1 MRDRAGYDGFITRPI
16 LQIYLHIGRIIILL
30 LPAPFH
36 KGIAMKLSS
45 RHHEQK
51 LLEHIYKSKR
61 PEFLALYGRRRVGKT
76 FLIKAF
82 FETKE
87 CVFFHV
93 TGIKDGSLTEQLEHF
108 VKVTSI
114 TFHKGSEIKARTRWI
129 DAFDGLTD
137 AIQKHAESH
146 QKIILFFDEFPWMAV
161 PKSKLLQ
168 ALDHYWNHY
177 WSNDVRIKLVI
188 CGSSASW
195 IINKIINN
203 HGGLHNRITQRI
215 LLKPYT
221 LSETK
226 KFLSQQ
232 GVKLSHRQITQ
243 IYMLTGGIPFY
254 LSFVKKGRSSAQVIE
269 NLVFSENAPLLKEF
283 DNLFSS
289 LFEDPEPYIDLLR
302 IIAKNRYGVAQTEI
316 AEKSKY
322 FTRGGHISEK
332 LKELDET
339 GFIIE
344 FVPHQ
349 HKKKGVYYRVIDEY
363 VLFYLY
369 WIEPIRKKLQKV
381 FVPEGYWQ
389 TLQAKASW
397 HSWSGY
403 AFEAIIYKHLGP
415 VRKKLHIPVTAI
427 ADSWR
432 YFPMNKDQAG
442 AQIDLLFDRDDDMI
456 TLCEIKFSV
465 KPFVIDK
472 KYAVELIR
480 KQSVFVKKT
489 RTKKQIM
496 ISMITAEGLS
506 DTLYADDLIQGVVTL
521 DDLFL

>member
-1 MRDRAGYDGFITRPI
+1 
-16 LQIYLHIGRIIILL
+16 
-30 LPAPFH
+30 
-36 KGIAMKLSS
+36 MKVKPSNRQREEESLNDFF
-45 RHHEQK
+45 E
-51 LLEHIYKSKR
+51 SKR
-61 PEFLALYGRRRVGKT
+61 PEFLALYGRCRVGKT
-76 FLIKAF
+76 FLIKSF
-82 FETKE
+82 FEKKK

-93 TGIKDGSLTEQLEHF
+93 TGIKDGSLIKQLDHF
-108 VKVTSI
+108 VKSI
-114 TFHKGSEIKARTRWI
+114 SATFYKGSEIKSRTGWI

-137 AIQKHAESH
+137 AIQKHTEPH

-177 WSNDVRIKLVI
+177 WSNDARIKLVI

-203 HGGLHNRITQRI
+203 HGGLHNRITRKI

-221 LSETK
+221 LHQTK
-226 KFLSQQ
+226 EFLFQQ
-232 GVKLSHRQITQ
+232 GVKLNHRQITQ

-254 LSFVKKGRSSAQVIE
+254 LSFVQKGQSSAQIIE
-269 NLVFSENAPLLKEF
+269 NLAFSEDAPLLKEF

-289 LFEDPEPYIDLLR
+289 LFKDPEPYVDLLR
-302 IIAKNRYGVAQTEI
+302 IIAKNRYGIPQTEI

-322 FTRGGHISEK
+322 FSQGGRISTKLNE
-332 LKELDET
+332 LKEA
-339 GFIIE
+339 GFILE
-344 FVPHQ
+344 FVSYQ
-349 HKKKGVYYRVIDEY
+349 NKTKGIYYRMIDEY
-363 VLFYLY
+363 TLFYLY
-369 WIEPIRKKLQKV
+369 WIEPVRKTMQPI
-381 FVPEGYWQ
+381 FFPEGYWQ
-389 TLQAKASW
+389 GLQAKASW

-456 TLCEIKFSV
+456 TLCEIKFSA

-472 KYAVELIR
+472 KYAIELIR

-496 ISMITAEGLS
+496 ISMITTEGLS